1 MSASTLPDGSELLAR
16 ERAAR
21 RGSSGTGGSSGSAN
35 GSSGSGSG
43 SGSGSSGS
51 ASGGTGGSS
60 GNSDGSANGSS
71 GSASGSGIFADDL
84 QGTWWLAR
92 LWSRQGQA
100 QAASAALLAGIGAC
114 LAIAP
119 ADTAEGPGCLRIR
132 NSVQLGPLALQFSG
146 PGWLRGRRPL
156 LLFRFERIALFWG
169 QRQLWD
175 GTLPE
180 PPARRLP
187 FFALIACERDG
198 ERGWLAARGRG
209 GGLAAWELRP
219 SAPRG

>member
-21 RGSSGTGGSSGSAN
+21 RGSGSSGGGSSGS
-35 GSSGSGSG
+35 GVL
-43 SGSGSSGS
+43 
-51 ASGGTGGSS
+51 TG
-60 GNSDGSANGSS
+60 
-71 GSASGSGIFADDL
+71 DL
-84 QGTWWLAR
+84 QGNWWLAR
-92 LWSRQGQA
+92 LWSRQGRA
-100 QAASAALLAGIGAC
+100 QAASAALLAGLGAC

-119 ADTAEGPGCLRIR
+119 AEPGEGPGCLRIR
-132 NSVQLGPLALQFSG
+132 NSVQLGHLGLQFSG
-146 PGWLRGRRPL
+146 PGWLRGSRPL

-169 QRQLWD
+169 QRQLWQ

-180 PPARRLP
+180 PPAQRLP